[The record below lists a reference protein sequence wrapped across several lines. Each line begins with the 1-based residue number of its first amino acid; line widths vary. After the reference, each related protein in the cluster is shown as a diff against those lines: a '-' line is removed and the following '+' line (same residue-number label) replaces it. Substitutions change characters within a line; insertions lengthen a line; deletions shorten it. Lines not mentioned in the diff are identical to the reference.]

1 LNNCI
6 DDHVKVGFF
15 QPCGFKEF
23 LVDAI
28 EGFGVDSFGE
38 VGMFLGPV
46 LENCFEVR
54 TDLVR
59 LFEHFFRLLVQVKLH
74 AVAHNHNVQDETLV
88 LRLVVGA
95 ANDILDK
102 LQVVGNEF
110 FLDVPFG
117 FADHVRQEDD
127 LDLVEE
133 EDFADG
139 FEDFE
144 DGVLGAVLAGFG
156 DAVEEGVD
164 PFHVIFGVETEK
176 LGILGGSV
184 VGFIVLFAHL
194 LAFNL
199 LIYCIKEEIKSGQVL
214 F

>member
-59 LFEHFFRLLVQVKLH
+59 LFEHFFRLLVQVKLN

-88 LRLVVGA
+88 LRLV
-95 ANDILDK
+95 I
-102 LQVVGNEF
+102 
-110 FLDVPFG
+110 
-117 FADHVRQEDD
+117 
-127 LDLVEE
+127 
-133 EDFADG
+133 
-139 FEDFE
+139 
-144 DGVLGAVLAGFG
+144 
-156 DAVEEGVD
+156 
-164 PFHVIFGVETEK
+164 
-176 LGILGGSV
+176 
-184 VGFIVLFAHL
+184 
-194 LAFNL
+194 
-199 LIYCIKEEIKSGQVL
+199 
-214 F
+214 